1 MIGLKALLW
10 FQAWSE
16 DQNMPYSPK
25 AMDMYNLLE
34 GAIVN
39 GQMPQKYALELL
51 SKE

>member
-16 DQNMPYSPK
+16 DQNMPYSAK
-25 AMDMYNLLE
+25 GMDMYNLLE
-34 GAIVN
+34 AAIVN
-39 GQMPQKYALELL
+39 GQMPAQYALELL